1 SGMRGIRGWGTR
13 SSSCSRSR
21 TRRVG
26 GGTSTPTVGGCGR
39 TWILTEGRASGSPFA
54 HAACSGPRQPDP
66 ARRRRVYDASMDP
79 PAPVARTGRART
91 GELDEVY
98 AATFRDPP
106 SSICILRMRDLTF
119 VAANPAFE
127 RASGRSV
134 ADLVG
139 RRPDEIGLI
148 DPADAATLHR

>member
-1 SGMRGIRGWGTR
+1 M
-13 SSSCSRSR
+13 
-21 TRRVG
+21 
-26 GGTSTPTVGGCGR
+26 
-39 TWILTEGRASGSPFA
+39 AK
-54 HAACSGPRQPDP
+54 D
-66 ARRRRVYDASMDP
+66 
-79 PAPVARTGRART
+79 ART
-91 GELDEVY
+91 GELDRVY
-98 AATFRDPP
+98 EATFRDHP

-148 DPADAATLHR
+148 DPVDAATMHREVAALEAGDLPDFATRIRYRLPDGREAF